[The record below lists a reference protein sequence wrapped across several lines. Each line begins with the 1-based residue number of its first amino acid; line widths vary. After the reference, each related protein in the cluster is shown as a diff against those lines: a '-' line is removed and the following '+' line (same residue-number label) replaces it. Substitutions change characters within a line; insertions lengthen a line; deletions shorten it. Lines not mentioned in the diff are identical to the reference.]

1 MTGAT
6 ESTDGLSGTVPA
18 PLAGDHTKYLRGDG
32 TWANPT
38 AALESTISNLVGSDV
53 GKTIRQ
59 IASSE
64 VSKLINGAPEA
75 YDTLGELYDWIS
87 THDSIIDVQDATN
100 RLEAVETAVFGNG
113 DDVNGL
119 QNDVGDL
126 QDNMVTINT
135 DITNIKD
142 TLRWKD
148 LIEE

>member
-1 MTGAT
+1 MYDTNSHAWKPQSLNTIYSMIVHVMTGAT
-6 ESTDGLSGTVPA
+6 ESTNGLSGTVPA

-87 THDSIIDVQDATN
+87 THDSIIDV
-100 RLEAVETAVFGNG
+100 
-113 DDVNGL
+113 
-119 QNDVGDL
+119 
-126 QDNMVTINT
+126 
-135 DITNIKD
+135 
-142 TLRWKD
+142 
-148 LIEE
+148 

>member
-6 ESTDGLSGTVPA
+6 DNLNGASGLVPA
-18 PLAGDHTKYLRGDG
+18 PAAGDNVRYLRGDG

-38 AALESTISNLVGSDV
+38 SELESTIGLLIGSDT

-64 VSKLINGAPEA
+64 VAKLVNGAPEA

-100 RLEAVETAVFGNG
+100 RLEAVETVVFGN
-113 DDVNGL
+113 DDDINGL
-119 QNDVGDL
+119 INDVSE
-126 QDNMVTINT
+126 INV

-148 LIEE
+148 LVEE